1 VIALAANL
9 LRQCLRGGG
18 LAADGRSALRAVQ
31 CRPFLALLLLVWTAP
46 ISAQA
51 YQCRMPQTISVPTIT
66 PDGTRRATPV
76 TGYTL
81 ALSWSPE
88 FCKGREDSRSDA
100 HQCSGRNGR
109 FGLAVHGLWPE
120 GRGGWPQWCERPAG
134 LTPAEARRNLC
145 MMPSAELLA
154 RQWAKHGSCMAR
166 NPETYF
172 KVTRILWGALRI
184 PDYDRLS
191 RQKALTVGDIR
202 GALADA
208 NPWIAPEDI
217 GVELNERGWFEE
229 LRICYGKD
237 FRPRAC
243 NARRKGAGDDAPAKI
258 WRGL

>member
-1 VIALAANL
+1 MISLTANGFAIASEGRHISAGARSRL
-9 LRQCLRGGG
+9 
-18 LAADGRSALRAVQ
+18 RSACVAS
-31 CRPFLALLLLVWTAP
+31 FLLLAMSDTAH
-46 ISAQA
+46 AQA
-51 YQCRMPQTISVPTIT
+51 YQCRMPQTVSIPAIK
-66 PDGTRRATPV
+66 PDGPQRITPV

-100 HQCSGRNGR
+100 QQCSGRNGR
-109 FGLAVHGLWPE
+109 FGLVVHGLWPE
-120 GRGGWPQWCERPAG
+120 GRGGWPQWCERADG
-134 LTPAEARRNLC
+134 LGPTEARRNLC

-154 RQWAKHGSCMAR
+154 REWAKHGSCMAR
-166 NPETYF
+166 SPETYF

-191 RQKALTVGDIR
+191 RQTGLTARDIR
-202 GALADA
+202 HALANA
-208 NPWIAPEDI
+208 NPGIAPEGI
-217 GVELNERGWFEE
+217 GVELNERGWLEE

-243 NARRKGAGDDAPAKI
+243 NAHRLGAKDGAPAKI